1 MAQAASA
8 RTNEDEEMM
17 AEEDLPVPVKSDYT
31 QKPQK
36 PITLKR
42 GIAEERLNA
51 VSWSRPPGDILGAPP
66 EQEAAFP
73 AAEEA
78 PVPVTVQWTL
88 DGISEE
94 VRDEAIESANLEGV
108 PVGEWV
114 DRVLRDILF
123 EPISEEPLD
132 EEYEQPEGEYAE
144 AYEEGAE
151 DDYGYEVDEAVAE
164 EPTPVAEPETVAVE
178 TRPAGPAEAA
188 TEPSA
193 ASADLQVVLQEISN
207 RLSALERRRGFWDFV
222 RGLFGGN

>member
-1 MAQAASA
+1 
-8 RTNEDEEMM
+8 M

-31 QKPQK
+31 QRPQK

-42 GIAEERLNA
+42 GIDEERLNA
-51 VSWSRPPGDILGAPP
+51 VSWSRPPGDILGTPP
-66 EQEAAFP
+66 EQEAAIP

-78 PVPVTVQWTL
+78 PVPVTVQWIL

-114 DRVLRDILF
+114 DRVLRDVLF
-123 EPISEEPLD
+123 EPVPEEPLD
-132 EEYEQPEGEYAE
+132 EEYEEADGE
-144 AYEEGAE
+144 YEEGVE
-151 DDYGYEVDEAVAE
+151 EDYGYEAGEAVAE
-164 EPTPVAEPETVAVE
+164 ETAPIAEPEAIAVE
-178 TRPAGPAEAA
+178 TRPAGPGEAT

-193 ASADLQVVLQEISN
+193 ASANLQVVLQEISN
-207 RLSALERRRGFWDFV
+207 RLAALEKRRGFWDVV